1 MSINHV
7 TLSGNITKQPELKMG
22 SSGSILPFSI
32 AVNRRVKDASGK
44 WVDQASFFDCVLF
57 GTRAEKIAQYLNKGT
72 KVSISGRLNKNKWQT
87 REGENRYSTNVV
99 VEELEFMSRGNAQAV
114 PAAPAPAPAPVQ
126 AASQAP
132 QVTVTQAAPASP
144 VVVAEP
150 QEVQVVGAAQAEL
163 YNDLP
168 L

>member
-22 SSGSILPFSI
+22 GSGTVLPFSI
-32 AVNRRVKDASGK
+32 AVNRRIKDASGK
-44 WVDQASFFDCVLF
+44 WIDQVSFFDCVIF

-72 KVSISGRLNKNKWQT
+72 KVSISGRLNQNKWQT

-99 VEELEFMSRGNAQAV
+99 VEDLEFMSRGNAQVV
-114 PAAPAPAPAPVQ
+114 PPAPAPAPAATP
-126 AASQAP
+126 QAP
-132 QVTVTQAAPASP
+132 VTQTAQATP

-150 QEVQVVGAAQAEL
+150 QEVQVVEAAQTEM
-163 YNDLP
+163 YGDLP
-168 L
+168 F